1 MYIFSI
7 CCIYVKHCDT
17 LRHLPFFCRYLPG
30 DVVMI
35 KPQNVDRK
43 VDEFFDLLKWS
54 GETLISIEQIK
65 EGKVFICFPKE
76 MIIT

>member
-1 MYIFSI
+1 
-7 CCIYVKHCDT
+7 
-17 LRHLPFFCRYLPG
+17 
-30 DVVMI
+30 MI